1 MDGYESN
8 RREFLKKLG
17 LIAGA
22 TALTATG
29 VSGVADI
36 ITEKK
41 EKFKLT
47 SEQDKFMVKY
57 EKWLDEFHDMAKF
70 QKNDPEHLENNKRL
84 MALSDEA
91 KAWQKEL
98 IEYMKDENFA
108 RYYMITTERVTTG
121 I

>member
-8 RREFLKKLG
+8 RRDFLTKLG
-17 LIAGA
+17 LIVGGI
-22 TALTATG
+22 TLTATG
-29 VSGVADI
+29 FGNVSEM

-41 EKFKLT
+41 ENFLLT
-47 SEQDKFMVKY
+47 PEQTKFMVKY

-70 QKNDPEHLENNKRL
+70 QKSDSENLVNNKKL
-84 MALSDEA
+84 VALSEEA
-91 KAWQKEL
+91 KSWQKEL

-108 RYYMITTERVTTG
+108 RHYMITTERVTTA